1 MSKFIKSVAAAA
13 VLATS
18 ATGVQAAEL
27 STDVDVSL
35 PEIIALFCYDS
46 VVVNVSAD
54 GLTAAL
60 GGTLT
65 STGLGEATV
74 ENFTGD
80 LGASS
85 SGSLEAP
92 DTEVN
97 LQLNNVCA
105 FRALVETGVSVSV
118 AEAADPVLVNED
130 VETAVI
136 NAAGIEL
143 SSDAEVDAADLGLAV
158 APTPIDVTVP
168 LDLSGA
174 TAPGTYSKEELFTV
188 TVAAL

>member
-143 SSDAEVDAADLGLAV
+143 SSDEEVTEGLGLAA
-158 APTPIDVTVP
+158 APTPISVTVP

-188 TVAAL
+188 TIAAL